1 MLRDCLLWNSG
12 EFGIPLKQLR
22 VLVLD
27 DCCFEVMN
35 QSLYQKIAECCLE
48 LEELSFSGSDASFDL
63 IAQLPRLKRCI
74 LKSWITSN
82 ELNLGFLSVLAEKK
96 GNMLAYLKL
105 SGQFE
110 ISNQHAR
117 CLGQFS
123 SLREMHWCDNDV
135 LDDEHFKFFN
145 ELNQLNVFGIFW
157 CGRVSDVGLMRL
169 IRKCPQL
176 NRLDVKECDEVTNQL
191 VLNAIHCCSSSGGR
205 ILVINV
211 DGTKISKSIL
221 TVKLWNNTSM
231 LMVIDIFPCSI
242 PSMSSRRTS

>member
-35 QSLYQKIAECCLE
+35 QSLYQKITECCLE
-48 LEELSFSGSDASFDL
+48 LEELSFSGSDSSFEI

-74 LKSWITSN
+74 LKTWVTSN
-82 ELNLGFLSVLAEKK
+82 ELNLGFLTVLAEKK

-117 CLGQFS
+117 CLGQFT
-123 SLREMHWCDNDV
+123 SLCEMHWCDNDV
-135 LDDEHFKFFN
+135 LDDDHFKFFN
-145 ELNQLNVFGIFW
+145 ELNQLNVFGISW

-169 IRKCPQL
+169 IRKCQQL
-176 NRLDVKECDEVTNQL
+176 KRLEIKGCDEITDQFILSAVF
-191 VLNAIHCCSSSGGR
+191 CCSRCGGR
-205 ILVINV
+205 PLVVNV
-211 DGTKISKSIL
+211 EGTKIGKSML
-221 TVKLWNNTSM
+221 TVNEM
-231 LMVIDIFPCSI
+231 IDSNVSYIWKYPLFFCSI
-242 PSMSSRRTS
+242 PSM